1 MRPPF
6 VRWIQ
11 TERLQALYDEHAPA
25 LLAYARSLGQ
35 DRGSAEEIVQ
45 QVFVALLEGRRLPT
59 EPRPYLFRAVRNTA
73 RNRLR
78 VSSRQ
83 VPIDEDAP
91 WFANDGIPGESE
103 LDLRRALTA
112 LPAEQR
118 EVLVM
123 HLWGGLS
130 FEETGEAMGI
140 SPNTAASRY
149 RYALSSLRAR
159 LKPSPVETEE

>member
-1 MRPPF
+1 MHLPF

-25 LLAYARSLGQ
+25 LLAYARSLAL
-35 DRGSAEEIVQ
+35 DRGSAEELVQ
-45 QVFVALLEGRRLPT
+45 QIFLALLEGRKLPA

-73 RNRLR
+73 LNRLR
-78 VSSRQ
+78 ASSRQ
-83 VPIDEDAP
+83 VPIEDDAP
-91 WFANDGIPGESE
+91 WFANDGVPGGSE
-103 LDLRRALTA
+103 LDLQRALVA
-112 LPAEQR
+112 LPPEQR
-118 EVLVM
+118 EVVMM

-130 FEETGEAMGI
+130 FEETGRALDI

-159 LKPSPVETEE
+159 LRPSPAETEE